1 MSQNLSKDE
10 FIALQSLSK
19 NKDLI
24 IQKPVIGDSVV
35 IVDRPDMK
43 EMDKILRD
51 QRKFA
56 KVNLKDDTTLNFAVN
71 QEKRVDKVLK
81 KLIESNSMK
90 EKPRFPDFF
99 RGSLDVDFQF
109 TNITLGTFNYY
120 VITK

>member
-51 QRKFA
+51 QKKFA

-99 RGSLDVDFQF
+99 SGSLDVDF
-109 TNITLGTFNYY
+109 
-120 VITK
+120 

>member
-51 QRKFA
+51 QKKFA

-71 QEKRVDKVLK
+71 QEKPVDKVLK

-99 RGSLDVDFQF
+99 SGSLDVDF
-109 TNITLGTFNYY
+109 
-120 VITK
+120 